1 MTSPVSI
8 FNIALGWLGESA
20 ITSFDDPSDS
30 AQLGKNNY
38 NAMRDAVLEEI
49 PWTFA
54 VKRIEPA
61 RLVADP
67 LYGFSAAFQIPP
79 EVLRVLT
86 VSNAASVNNGA
97 PLSADKYSTGQGD
110 ESKIPWNREEDKILT
125 NTAERI
131 YMRAIVRV
139 TDPNKYSPS
148 FIQALAARIA
158 ADICIPLTQD
168 EKVQVNMETLY
179 QRKLASAGTSDG
191 RQGRS
196 ERTRSNSLTRVR

>member
-20 ITSFDDPSDS
+20 ITSFGDSSDS

-38 NAMRDAVLEEI
+38 NDIRDTVLEEVS
-49 PWTFA
+49 WTFA

-61 RLVADP
+61 RIATKP

-86 VSNAASVNNGA
+86 VSDASTSGG
-97 PLSADKYSTGQGD
+97 SADRYDTGQGG
-110 ESKIPWNREEDKILT
+110 ESKIPWNREGDKILT

-131 YMRAIVRV
+131 YMRAIVRI

-168 EKVQVNMETLY
+168 EKVQTNMEALY
-179 QRKLASAGTSDG
+179 QRKLAAAGTSDG